1 MSGDL
6 TIKEVFSRYK
16 KFLALSLIVSFILV
30 PIVDSIVVE
39 RDRNRNMVYG
49 ELFWQEGLGVY
60 EISDRDLNETYNVP
74 EDHMLT
80 GVLNVTYEYPII
92 ALLFFACL
100 AAIEPGVF
108 GPNHWLANFVILII
122 HHINFV
128 LFLYIGRKY
137 LEENWFKQIT
147 LIYFIMGLASS
158 ILFAKIEPLADL
170 FLLSSIVLLKDGK
183 YWKANAILGLAVQ
196 TKLYPIMFLPFFTA
210 ASSFASLAFF
220 ACLFITYL
228 PVLLSGVFYDSL
240 VAHLLS
246 SSQYAA
252 FITNPFYI
260 GLVQLNP
267 FSAITPIIL
276 IIAFAYSIFEVRL
289 KNSVPF
295 PTRKLR
301 VKEWTTILLYG
312 LPLILIFFSWVLVWY
327 YSWFMIPVL
336 FFKRNEDM
344 SKYRIMIIAIWIAHI
359 IGILINFSYFLE
371 GPIAEF
377 LAHLRI

>member
-1 MSGDL
+1 
-6 TIKEVFSRYK
+6 
-16 KFLALSLIVSFILV
+16 
-30 PIVDSIVVE
+30 
-39 RDRNRNMVYG
+39 
-49 ELFWQEGLGVY
+49 
-60 EISDRDLNETYNVP
+60 
-74 EDHMLT
+74 
-80 GVLNVTYEYPII
+80 
-92 ALLFFACL
+92 
-100 AAIEPGVF
+100 
-108 GPNHWLANFVILII
+108 
-122 HHINFV
+122 
-128 LFLYIGRKY
+128 
-137 LEENWFKQIT
+137 
-147 LIYFIMGLASS
+147 MGLASS

-228 PVLLSGVFYDSL
+228 PVLFSGVFYDSL
-240 VAHLLS
+240 IAHLVS

-276 IIAFAYSIFEVRL
+276 IIAFVYSIFEVRL